1 MFNISNSENTKN
13 NAWYLK
19 RLSTN
24 DLTGERG
31 EGVYQ
36 IIKKS
41 DNGGRGCPQKV
52 MSAYKKIS
60 GGYDQRR
67 THAYKGVRWYFLNS
81 SLINVFNSDH
91 GQLN

>member
-13 NAWYLK
+13 NVWYLK

-36 IIKKS
+36 IVKKS
-41 DNGGRGCPQKV
+41 DNGGRGSPQKV
-52 MSAYKKIS
+52 MSPYKKIS
-60 GGYDQRR
+60 GGYDQRH
-67 THAYKGVRWYFLNS
+67 THTYKGVRWYFLNS
-81 SLINVFNSDH
+81 SLIHFVNSDH

>member
-24 DLTGERG
+24 DLTGECR

-36 IIKKS
+36 IVKKS
-41 DNGGRGCPQKV
+41 GSGGRGCLQKV
-52 MSAYKKIS
+52 MLPCKKNS

-67 THAYKGVRWYFLNS
+67 TQANKGVRWYFLNS
-81 SLINVFNSDH
+81 SLIIFFNSDH